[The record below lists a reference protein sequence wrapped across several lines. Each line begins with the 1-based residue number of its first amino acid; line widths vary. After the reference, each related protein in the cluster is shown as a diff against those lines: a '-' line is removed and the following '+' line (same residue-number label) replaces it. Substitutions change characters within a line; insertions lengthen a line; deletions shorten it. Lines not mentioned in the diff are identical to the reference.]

1 MALKVMQNEVDG
13 WDVVRED
20 EDQALSNHPTR
31 GEAIAAAEIR
41 SEEERMNDVGDTPVK
56 VDTEHIHEI
65 EDTRTGMKPAFL
77 GGGALLLTV
86 ILIIVVVA
94 VIVSVTNIGS

>member
-1 MALKVMQNEVDG
+1 MALKVMKNEVDG

-20 EDQALSNHPTR
+20 EGAALSNHPTQE
-31 GEAIAAAEIR
+31 EAIAAAEIR
-41 SEEERMNDVGDTPVK
+41 SGEERINDVGDTPVE
-56 VDTEHIHEI
+56 VDTEHVHEI
-65 EDTRTGMKPAFL
+65 EDTRTGVKPAFL

-94 VIVSVTNIGS
+94 IIVSVTNIGS

>member
-13 WDVVRED
+13 WDVVRDD
-20 EDQALSNHPTR
+20 EDRALSNHPTR
-31 GEAIAAAEIR
+31 EEAIAAAEIR
-41 SEEERMNDVGDTPVK
+41 SEEERINDAGDTPVEI
-56 VDTEHIHEI
+56 DTEHIHEI
-65 EDTRTGMKPAFL
+65 EDTRVGMKPAFL

-94 VIVSVTNIGS
+94 VIVSVTNVGS